1 MTKDVVIDTRCP
13 VITIYLIP
21 KGDRY
26 VWSSG
31 NNYGNFIGTARV
43 RMNETVISGKRTVSE
58 VLKIMNT
65 MNLRAKEELKPGMI
79 LE

>member
-1 MTKDVVIDTRCP
+1 MTKDIVIDTRCP

-26 VWSSG
+26 IWSSG

-43 RMNETVISGKRTVSE
+43 RMNETVIAGKRTVYE
-58 VLKIMNT
+58 VLRIMNT
-65 MNLRAKEELKPGMI
+65 MNLQAGQLKAGMT
-79 LE
+79 LTE

>member
-1 MTKDVVIDTRCP
+1 MTKDIVVDNRCP

-21 KGDRY
+21 KDSGY
-26 VWSSG
+26 IWSRG
-31 NNYGNFIGTARV
+31 NNHGNFIGTARV
-43 RMNETVISGKRTVSE
+43 RMNEMVIAGKRTVGD